1 MFNFLEKSTM
11 ADNQM
16 LGSDTNPGIV
26 PTSDEKTLAILS
38 HVLTFIAPVLAPL
51 IIYLVKKDDSEFVRQ
66 HALESLNFQ
75 ITVVILVIVLFVSLI
90 GILFVW
96 AVGLIATVLVI
107 VATIKASEGK
117 LYKYP
122 LNIRL
127 IK

>member
-1 MFNFLEKSTM
+1 M

-16 LGSDTNPGIV
+16 LGSDTNPGIA

-51 IIYLVKKDDSEFVRQ
+51 IIYLVKKDDSDFVRQ

-75 ITVVILVIVLFVSLI
+75 ITVVILVIVLIVSLI